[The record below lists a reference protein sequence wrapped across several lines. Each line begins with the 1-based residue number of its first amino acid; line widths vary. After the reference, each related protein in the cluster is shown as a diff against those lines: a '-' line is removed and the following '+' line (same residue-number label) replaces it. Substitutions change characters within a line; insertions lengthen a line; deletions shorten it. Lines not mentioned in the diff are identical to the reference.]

1 MAALLTKQ
9 PGLDDLNLDG
19 LEAGHQINMDLLS
32 NISVPEEQETSV
44 QVVPSCAKRLWRES
58 ARTL

>member
-44 QVVPSCAKRLWRES
+44 QVVPSCARDFRNC
-58 ARTL
+58 